1 MIEPRNRIRRET
13 RQGSFSLC
21 AVDLFVFVSP
31 GTLPVLYLHPWENRS
46 VNILALGVH
55 MHLAIGGSWQAHFIL
70 EPPQGEPKL
79 QDDAAQLKALLADEP
94 TTGLDP
100 RCVWFLKSGFLQG
113 KMAMDNQEHGVAMSK
128 QCNYINFI
136 YIYTWENQ
144 SPKNSSGQRK
154 NLRYF
159 RKKKENLGFRL
170 KTSGIDFE
178 PVLPTTQVVAKSQ
191 TSWN

>member
-1 MIEPRNRIRRET
+1 
-13 RQGSFSLC
+13 
-21 AVDLFVFVSP
+21 
-31 GTLPVLYLHPWENRS
+31 
-46 VNILALGVH
+46 

-100 RCVWFLKSGFLQG
+100 GCVWFLKSGFLQG

-136 YIYTWENQ
+136 YIYIHLENQ

-159 RKKKENLGFRL
+159 GKNKKTWVFDWR
-170 KTSGIDFE
+170 
-178 PVLPTTQVVAKSQ
+178 PRVLILNPYLTRT
-191 TSWN
+191 

>member
-1 MIEPRNRIRRET
+1 
-13 RQGSFSLC
+13 
-21 AVDLFVFVSP
+21 
-31 GTLPVLYLHPWENRS
+31 
-46 VNILALGVH
+46 

-100 RCVWFLKSGFLQG
+100 GCVWFLKSGFLQG

-136 YIYTWENQ
+136 YIYIYTWRTKALRILRVNARTWGISE
-144 SPKNSSGQRK
+144 KKRK
-154 NLRYF
+154 PRF
-159 RKKKENLGFRL
+159 SIEDLGYWFWTRTPDYPSRGEIPNIL
-170 KTSGIDFE
+170 KLAWGKAFVE
-178 PVLPTTQVVAKSQ
+178 VVAMRRLACV
-191 TSWN
+191 